1 MWDPNSSILD
11 FYPQEFEQDLNGKK
25 QEWEAVV
32 KIPFIDEERLLRAMG
47 GKYCANRYCCLFTSF
62 LAREQQLTAE
72 EKRRNTF
79 GTSYQFKYNPDKP
92 TDYPSSLPGFFPA
105 LPHCTCTMEPFD
117 LPILDGLHLVKG
129 LCDGVFL
136 GASALAGFPSLK
148 TLPCTSSLGH
158 HGVNIHGSDSR
169 HKSIVIHIENPH
181 ELRKPED
188 LARELIGTRTFAGW
202 PFLQESKVVGL
213 SDSLFKY
220 EMMSIVPDA
229 PSKVVSNP
237 HSRQGLGFWKNKAEK
252 IERDYSKKSGV
263 LTGEVKILLHVRP
276 LKGADGEI
284 SYERFRLITC
294 IVGLKRLESGALI
307 KDYED
312 ANKEHELA
320 LQVAVPQ
327 VESEDPRYRERGPP
341 PLAEEFPEGTKV
353 FFLGEHAYGFAAR
366 VAVTAADSLSFVI
379 AFSPSDKLE
388 NEALKE
394 AVAKGTDTP
403 YRPSFQVA
411 EMLTISKRAL
421 SRVTSSFMVL
431 IADDQKVNLGL
442 SIKFEGKSLKV
453 LNYSNKYGNVWH
465 FSDLAI
471 DLIRDYKVGITY

>member
-1 MWDPNSSILD
+1 LLINEKDLMWDPNSPILD

-32 KIPFIDEERLLRAMG
+32 KIPFIDEKRLLRAMQG
-47 GKYCANRYCCLFTSF
+47 EHYVNRNFCLFTSF

-79 GTSYQFKYNPDKP
+79 GTSYQFKYNPDQP

-117 LPILDGLHLVKG
+117 LPTLDGLHLVKG

-148 TLPCTSSLGH
+148 TLPHTSSLGH

-181 ELRKPED
+181 ESRKPED

-220 EMMSIVPDA
+220 EIMSIVPSA

-237 HSRQGLGFWKNKAEK
+237 HSRQGLGLWKNKAER

-276 LKGADGEI
+276 LKGAD
-284 SYERFRLITC
+284 
-294 IVGLKRLESGALI
+294 
-307 KDYED
+307 D
-312 ANKEHELA
+312 
-320 LQVAVPQ
+320 
-327 VESEDPRYRERGPP
+327 
-341 PLAEEFPEGTKV
+341 
-353 FFLGEHAYGFAAR
+353 
-366 VAVTAADSLSFVI
+366 
-379 AFSPSDKLE
+379 
-388 NEALKE
+388 
-394 AVAKGTDTP
+394 
-403 YRPSFQVA
+403 
-411 EMLTISKRAL
+411 
-421 SRVTSSFMVL
+421 
-431 IADDQKVNLGL
+431 
-442 SIKFEGKSLKV
+442 
-453 LNYSNKYGNVWH
+453 
-465 FSDLAI
+465 
-471 DLIRDYKVGITY
+471 